1 MKEAPLSP
9 MERALLDQV
18 QESLEKM
25 DLMRREMHE
34 LREALRDER
43 RARVKLERWTCNG
56 CVPVF
61 CEHYSP

>member
-25 DLMRREMHE
+25 DLMRREIHE

-43 RARVKLERWTCNG
+43 RARVKLERLLN
-56 CVPVF
+56 PIMALINR
-61 CEHYSP
+61 PA